1 LTRGKYHYIIIIKKQ
16 FNNIITKKLTLLD
29 RQNHRK
35 LYVQLY
41 DIMKKKIEDK
51 EWSLGFRIPI
61 EQELCNVFEVSRVT
75 VRSAISEL
83 VRQGYLIRQQGRG
96 TFVSKK
102 VISDKLTM
110 FTTFGELMLE
120 EGIDFST
127 DMLAQTIMMPVDD
140 LADKLNVSGDKH
152 IIYIKKLRK
161 VDNKP
166 ILIQETYIPF
176 HICPPLLEEDVRKNS
191 LFELLERKHGIHLT
205 GVRNYFDV
213 KYLNADEGMLLAL
226 SENSPALV
234 LTQHFFAGETQ
245 IMYMRSI
252 KRPNSFVFLIE
263 FEKTDR

>member
-1 LTRGKYHYIIIIKKQ
+1 M
-16 FNNIITKKLTLLD
+16 TLLD

-75 VRSAISEL
+75 VRSAISVL

-152 IIYIKKLRK
+152 IIYIKRLRK

-213 KYLNADEGMLLAL
+213 KYLNADEGMLLDL

-234 LTQHFFAGETQ
+234 LTQHFFSGKTQ

-252 KRPNSFVFLIE
+252 KRTNNFVFLIE